1 MLHHEIE
8 GRPDAPPVVLS
19 GSLGTTLRMW
29 DPQMEALTSRFR
41 VVRLDHPGH
50 GGSPEGGDGSIADLG
65 RGVLD
70 ALDRLGLSRVSFAG
84 LSLGGMIGMWL
95 AAHAPERIDRLAL
108 LCTSAKLGTPASWAE
123 RASAVR
129 EAGTASLAETVAARW
144 FTPGH
149 TGAEPYVRMLGEV
162 SAAGYAACC
171 EAIGAMDLRP
181 DLRLITAP
189 TLVLAGAEDPATP
202 PAHAELIA
210 AGVPGSRLVVVD
222 GAAHLA
228 SAERPKTVTWHLLD
242 HFLAE

>member
-1 MLHHEIE
+1 MLHHEIA
-8 GRPDAPPVVLS
+8 GPADAPPVVLA

-29 DPQMEALTSRFR
+29 DPQMEALTPHLR

-50 GGSPEGGDGSIADLG
+50 GGSPEGGAGSIAELG

-70 ALDRLGLSRVSFAG
+70 LLDRLEMPRVSFAG

-108 LCTSAKLGTPASWAE
+108 LCTSARLGTPAYWAE
-123 RASAVR
+123 RAATVR
-129 EAGTASLAETVAARW
+129 EAGTASLAQAAAARW

-149 TGAEPYVRMLGEV
+149 TGTEPYLRMLGEV

-181 DLRLITAP
+181 DLPLITTP

-202 PAHAELIA
+202 PEHAELIA
-210 AGVPGSRLVVVD
+210 AGVPGSRLVVVA

-228 SAERPKTVTWHLLD
+228 SAERPETVSRHLLD
-242 HFLAE
+242 HLLGE